1 MSIDVRNYI
10 VAYDNFLALLQ
21 RYVIFNHVK
30 NTIELYQS
38 VEAMKNASFS

>member
-30 NTIELYQS
+30 NTIKLYQS
-38 VEAMKNASFS
+38 VEAMKNAYFS